1 MKITH
6 NKIGQNL
13 NLTDS
18 TKLDKAS
25 DKNKTG
31 AVKNQ
36 KEVGAA
42 GALKDLAN
50 MGGTESTKVDISER
64 SQDIRQIK
72 DLAKASPDIDQAKVD
87 KFQKLIDSGKYKV
100 DAKAVADKMIDE
112 QLLSAGTSNE

>member
-18 TKLDKAS
+18 KLDKAS
-25 DKNKTG
+25 EKNKTG

-36 KEVGAA
+36 EIGSASV
-42 GALKDLAN
+42 LKDLAAL
-50 MGGTESTKVDISER
+50 GGTESSKVEISER

-72 DLAKASPDIDQAKVD
+72 DLANASPDVDQAKID
-87 KFQKLIDSGKYKV
+87 KFRRLIDEGKYKV
-100 DAKAVADKMIDE
+100 DAKAVADKMVEE
-112 QLLSAGTSNE
+112 QLLSTQASND

>member
-18 TKLDKAS
+18 KLDKAS

-36 KEVGAA
+36 SEVGAA
-42 GALKDLAN
+42 GMLKDLAAASGN
-50 MGGTESTKVDISER
+50 DAVKVDISER
-64 SQDIRQIK
+64 SHDIQRIK
-72 DLAKASPDIDQAKVD
+72 DLAKASPDVDQAKVD
-87 KFQKLIDSGKYKV
+87 KFRKLIDEGKYKV
-100 DAKAVADKMIDE
+100 DAKAVADKMVDE
-112 QLLSAGTSNE
+112 QLMSMGTSNE